1 MNQKRE
7 TFFRKIRQWKD
18 NSSIVSDDIVIF
30 RAASDAATGYLASPM
45 LSDAF
50 CILAV
55 KQGSI
60 SLSVNYTEERISR
73 YSMFFFTPRMVISF
87 REASEDLVLE
97 GICFSPAFFDSLS
110 SHASV
115 YGRMISFMSENPMPV
130 FTQESDASGCFSAMT
145 SLYRSIRP
153 SSVHRDALLL
163 HLSNL
168 ILLQASESLHSSE
181 SSDSEKV
188 SHKLEIYRSFR
199 KLLAEHYEKEHYIA
213 FYAEK
218 LNITTTY
225 LSRIVR
231 SISGRT
237 VNSHIAELLFTEARR
252 LLDCTDLPVKQI
264 ADILGFA
271 DQASFGKF
279 FRSQTGISPKAYR
292 KQS

>member
-18 NSSIVSDDIVIF
+18 YSSIVSDDIVIF
-30 RAASDAATGYLASPM
+30 RTDSHALSGYLVSPM

-60 SLSVNYTEERISR
+60 SLSVNYTESRIGMD
-73 YSMFFFTPRMVISF
+73 SMFFFTPRMVISF
-87 REASEDLVLE
+87 RDPSDDLVLE
-97 GICFSPAFFDSLS
+97 GVCFSPAFFDSLS
-110 SHASV
+110 SHVAV
-115 YGRMISFMSENPMPV
+115 YGRMISFLGENTMPV
-130 FTQESDASGCFSAMT
+130 FTQDSGASSCFSSMT
-145 SLYRSIRP
+145 GLYRSIRP
-153 SSVHRDALLL
+153 SSVHRDALLI

-168 ILLQASESLHSSE
+168 ILLQASESLNSSE
-181 SSDSEKV
+181 SNENEKV

-199 KLLAEHYEKEHYIA
+199 KLLAEHYEKEHCIA
-213 FYAEK
+213 FYAGR
-218 LNITTTY
+218 LSITTTY

-237 VNSHIAELLFTEARR
+237 VNGQIADLLLTEARR
-252 LLDCTDLPVKQI
+252 LLDCTDYPIKQI
-264 ADILGFA
+264 ADMLGFA

-279 FRSQTGISPKAYR
+279 FRGQTGISPTAYR
-292 KQS
+292 KQY

>member
-30 RAASDAATGYLASPM
+30 RADSHALTGYMVSPM
-45 LSDAF
+45 LCEAF

-55 KQGSI
+55 KQGNI
-60 SLSVNYTEERISR
+60 SLSVNYTEERIGR
-73 YSMFFFTPRMVISF
+73 DSMFFLTPRMVISF
-87 REASEDLVLE
+87 RGASDDLVIE
-97 GICFSPAFFDSLS
+97 GICFSPAYFDSLS
-110 SHASV
+110 SHVPV
-115 YGRMISFMSENPMPV
+115 YGRMISFLGENPMPV
-130 FTQESDASGCFSAMT
+130 FTQDSEASGCFSSMT
-145 SLYRSIRP
+145 GLYRSIRP
-153 SSVHRDALLL
+153 SSVHRDALLI

-168 ILLQASESLHSSE
+168 ILLQTSESLHASE

-188 SHKLEIYRSFR
+188 SHKIEIYRSFR
-199 KLLAEHYEKEHYIA
+199 KLLTEHYAEEHYIS
-213 FYAEK
+213 FYADR
-218 LNITTTY
+218 LNISPTY

-237 VNSHIAELLFTEARR
+237 ANSHIAELLFTEARR

-264 ADILGFA
+264 ADLLGFA

-292 KQS
+292 DQH